1 MTMNWLTKRTQRIA
15 GVAVFLVSSIVKT
28 SATSV
33 PFETIDK
40 GVNSAIED
48 PLTEVYRTG
57 GDFAAFWTRHTE
69 NTWDP
74 PPVPI
79 VDFTSQIVVAV
90 FQGTKFSG
98 GYGVEV
104 VSVDPEESG
113 SGNLVVNFMTS
124 DPSPDDMV
132 SQALTQPYHIVKV
145 IHSGARRVTFEGSG
159 MPPPA
164 RPVKFILT
172 VTRDSNKDEVRSK
185 IEAFPNVLNVRDLSS
200 ISIMFVDFDSD
211 KINEEEARMMLEGV
225 DGVESVERE

>member
-1 MTMNWLTKRTQRIA
+1 MNWLSNRTQRIA
-15 GVAVFLVSSIVKT
+15 GVAVLLVSSIVNT

-57 GDFAAFWTRHTE
+57 GDFAAFWTRHTK

-79 VDFTSQIVVAV
+79 VDFASQIVVAV
-90 FQGTKFSG
+90 FRGTKLSG

-104 VSVDPEESG
+104 ASVDLEENG
-113 SGNLVVNFMTS
+113 SGDLVVNFMTS

-145 IHSGARRVTFEGSG
+145 IHSGAGRVTFEGSG
-159 MPPPA
+159 ISPPA
-164 RPVKFILT
+164 RPLKFILT
-172 VTRDSNKDEVRSK
+172 VARDSNKDEVRSR
-185 IEAFPNVLNVRDLSS
+185 IEAFSNVLNVRDLSS

-211 KINEEEARMMLEGV
+211 KINVDEARKMLEGV
-225 DGVESVERE
+225 DGVESVERER